1 MTPELTYLAYFG
13 LLVIATLLV
22 QVLAAMLQV
31 GLPTLA
37 GNREGL
43 VLTGLAFRLERAA
56 NNSLL
61 ALALVAPAVIMV
73 HLTKQSPELAAQT
86 MLVFLLARIAYVVLY
101 ALGIAWFRT
110 LAWLMGFACTAL
122 LYAKAL
128 GLWGSP

>member
-13 LLVIATLLV
+13 LLVITTLLV

-43 VLTGLAFRLERAA
+43 VFTGLAFRMERAA

-73 HLTKQSPELAAQT
+73 HLTKQSPELAAQI

-101 ALGIAWFRT
+101 AFGIAWFRT
-110 LAWLMGFACTAL
+110 LAWVASFGCTAL

-128 GLWGSP
+128 GF